1 MSQLSTDYH
10 TTDPLQALGPSVLLQ
25 VFHNLPLQDLCHCS
39 LVSPAWK
46 LLIDQYSTSIFR
58 GLAERIGISEKRLK
72 GLKSIETGSLIS
84 ACFDLCHADP
94 RILSRDGGFRID
106 WRGVCEDTI
115 VTRKNWRSGR
125 ARNGWLTPDRN
136 TIWRI
141 KVDPE
146 EQVLY
151 SVSRV
156 DGIQSSS
163 ANPAADQSLLFEYI
177 DAAPYSHME
186 FTSGYII
193 FNVGLINSY
202 EVHLT
207 PPAVQ
212 RLTPNQRRALPLAD
226 ESEMYGSGYSHTLGI
241 RWERKASSNDVPP
254 RGHLTYYKTIRPPT
268 DCWAFRAR
276 VDRECQEEER
286 PVVGLAGEQAIY
298 IYGLADGG
306 LESIPIRSPLLRSGI
321 NYIEFDDDHVFICGR
336 HSVHIYSRKTK
347 QLVLTLPSVSPVD
360 ATVNIHTAYCSS
372 FPKEPIN
379 VILPTFE
386 GAARV
391 AKVNLKGSCSSKEH
405 FRSQQMTLSR
415 SVLSDRRGFTA
426 CHYTSSDLFCAHH
439 GGTLWVLRDYKLV
452 LALESEEKRQTAL
465 SKNLL
470 PIMFGSSIN
479 QLYTNEERVVFNTNS
494 QLFILDTS
502 ALPRPPYDMPFTSS
516 SSDSYPPIPLLS
528 LLDVHPKG
536 LKQSSC
542 LQMDGA
548 KIYLV
553 YWALGE
559 NDAGGVVDE
568 NGEAHLPPEETIV
581 EFAWLIAQD

>member
-25 VFHNLPLQDLCHCS
+25 VFHNLPLQDLCRCS

-46 LLIDQYSTSIFR
+46 LLIDWYSTSIFR

-72 GLKSIETGSLIS
+72 GLKSIEAGSLIS

-94 RILSRDGGFRID
+94 RILSRDSGFRID

-163 ANPAADQSLLFEYI
+163 VNPAADQSLLFEYI

-241 RWERKASSNDVPP
+241 RWERKALSDDIPP

-286 PVVGLAGEQAIY
+286 PV
-298 IYGLADGG
+298 
-306 LESIPIRSPLLRSGI
+306 
-321 NYIEFDDDHVFICGR
+321 YIEFDDDHVFICGR

-391 AKVNLKGSCSSKEH
+391 AKVNLKGSYLYYLIGEDS
-405 FRSQQMTLSR
+405 L
-415 SVLSDRRGFTA
+415 RR
-426 CHYTSSDLFCAHH
+426 CHYTSNDLFCAHH
-439 GGTLWVLRDYKLV
+439 GGTLWVLRDYQLV

-470 PIMFGSSIN
+470 PIMFGNSIN

-502 ALPRPPYDMPFTSS
+502 ALPRPPYDRPFTSS

-581 EFAWLIAQD
+581 EFAVCVKVWDFGVKL